1 MQAGASIPCLVGFP
15 TTLWTVTSDP
25 PDDQL
30 QPDRDNVVVTGAA
43 DSGAPRDAG
52 SQPPV
57 FSIWSPTSWLPRARV
72 RARDGGR
79 PSETLA
85 VGLDEREYRLSVA
98 ATVLALGLVGAG
110 YVVNRHSTV
119 VKVRADALTLLVA
132 GLILIAVMAGG
143 VIFRRGSIVGIAS
156 FMMGFELISA
166 EDILGALFLIFGG
179 WLIVRSMR
187 RQRAEQAARSR
198 PARKTRATPARPAGR
213 PQPSKRYTPPRRSRI
228 SSRRR

>member
-1 MQAGASIPCLVGFP
+1 M
-15 TTLWTVTSDP
+15 
-25 PDDQL
+25 
-30 QPDRDNVVVTGAA
+30 
-43 DSGAPRDAG
+43 
-52 SQPPV
+52 
-57 FSIWSPTSWLPRARV
+57 
-72 RARDGGR
+72 
-79 PSETLA
+79 
-85 VGLDEREYRLSVA
+85 GLDEREYRLSVA